1 MLYSLYIILK
11 LWDLFRNFFSFKDE
25 VMQSIEV
32 AKDTALK
39 DTPTWGGYTER
50 FAMVMGANASG
61 KSNLLKALDYMWMF
75 VRPH

>member
-1 MLYSLYIILK
+1 MI
-11 LWDLFRNFFSFKDE
+11 
-25 VMQSIEV
+25 QSIEV